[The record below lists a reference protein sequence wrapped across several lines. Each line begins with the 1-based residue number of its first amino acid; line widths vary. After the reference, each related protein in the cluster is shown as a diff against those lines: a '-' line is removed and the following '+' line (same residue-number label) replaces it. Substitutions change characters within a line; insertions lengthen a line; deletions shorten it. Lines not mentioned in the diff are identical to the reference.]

1 MENIRLATLQDL
13 PELLKLEKDS
23 FTKDKAAARRSLRLS
38 ISSRHQEVYILE
50 SDSMIGSIVIQ
61 FYKYTA
67 RLYSIAVADE
77 YRGQGYG
84 KRLLKYCENVARSRG
99 ISTVSLEVDA
109 NDLSLTGW
117 YERQGYTVRKKL
129 DDYYGKNKHAFRMLK
144 TIDTVKKK
152 SGRLQNIIVS
162 DDPSIAVYDNDYVE
176 IISSEEYIYNV
187 RFQKT
192 SNFRIFNMSDS
203 YRYQSKGYYVS
214 LLASARDHRVIPSVA
229 TMQDVTSVP
238 LMNCFADEYN
248 TILNDELR
256 QLEKDTVEYTLV
268 LGHELNGQST
278 KLSRHLYKLF
288 EAPFVTFR
296 FRKGDKW
303 LLEKVELLSIKDLPM
318 IPEQTVRKIAKSFF
332 AQKKFNRSKLKNY
345 EYDLAILVNPDE
357 ENPPSNKKALD
368 RFKKMGE
375 KNGFFVEFIT
385 KDSMN
390 RINEFDALLI
400 RETTAVNDH
409 TYQISR
415 FAYAEG
421 LVVVDDP
428 WSILKCCNK
437 FYLMERMMRAKILMP
452 KSMVIARG
460 EESTKK
466 LTKVMDFPIVLK
478 QPDSAFSLGVHKVK
492 NMEELELKCAE
503 LLKSSE
509 FVIAQEYLPSEYDW
523 RIGVMNNEVLY
534 ACRYYMATG
543 HWQIY
548 NWSKEL
554 TENSEFSGNSETL
567 DIGDVP
573 AIVIETALKAA
584 SYIGDGLYGVDLKL
598 IDGVCYLIEINDNPS
613 IDSGIEDAVLGDVLY
628 DRIIRIM
635 KDRITQARN
644 INKYIE
650 L

>member
-1 MENIRLATLQDL
+1 MLA
-13 PELLKLEKDS
+13 
-23 FTKDKAAARRSLRLS
+23 A
-38 ISSRHQEVYILE
+38 
-50 SDSMIGSIVIQ
+50 
-61 FYKYTA
+61 
-67 RLYSIAVADE
+67 
-77 YRGQGYG
+77 
-84 KRLLKYCENVARSRG
+84 
-99 ISTVSLEVDA
+99 
-109 NDLSLTGW
+109 
-117 YERQGYTVRKKL
+117 
-129 DDYYGKNKHAFRMLK
+129 
-144 TIDTVKKK
+144 
-152 SGRLQNIIVS
+152 
-162 DDPSIAVYDNDYVE
+162 
-176 IISSEEYIYNV
+176 
-187 RFQKT
+187 
-192 SNFRIFNMSDS
+192 
-203 YRYQSKGYYVS
+203 
-214 LLASARDHRVIPSVA
+214 ARDHRVIPSVA
-229 TMQDVTSVP
+229 TMQDVSSAQ
-238 LMNCFADEYN
+238 LMNCFADEY
-248 TILNDELR
+248 TRILNDELR
-256 QLEKDTVEYTLV
+256 QAGNDTFEYTLI

-288 EAPFVTFR
+288 EAPFVKYR

-303 LLEKVELLSIKDLPM
+303 LLEKVELLSIKELPEVGEP
-318 IPEQTVRKIAKSFF
+318 IIKKIAKSYF
-332 AQKKFNRSKLKNY
+332 AQKKFNRTKRKNY

-357 ENPPSNKKALD
+357 ENPPSDKKALE

-385 KDSMN
+385 KDSIN

-409 TYQISR
+409 TYQIAR

-437 FYLMERMMRAKILMP
+437 FYLMERMRRAKIIMP

-460 EESTKK
+460 EEYSSKISK
-466 LTKVMDFPIVLK
+466 AMDYPIVLK

-492 NMEELELKCAE
+492 NADQLKLKCEE
-503 LLKSSE
+503 LLKISE
-509 FVIAQEYLPSEYDW
+509 FVIAQEYLPSDYDW
-523 RIGVMNNEVLY
+523 RIGIMNNEVLY

-548 NWSKEL
+548 NWSKEMKQ
-554 TENSEFSGNSETL
+554 NSEFSGNSETL
-567 DIGDVP
+567 YTGDVP
-573 AIVIETALKAA
+573 KIVIETALKAT

-598 IDGVCYLIEINDNPS
+598 IDGICYLIEINDNPS

-635 KDRITQARN
+635 KERIIQARN